1 LVKNSEMEISRCFC
15 AICSA
20 VARRARRAG
29 GSVVAGAG
37 AGSGSGGT
45 SFGTGREPALPLAG
59 AASGAGLAGR
69 PGLGAGAPFGA
80 FAAPGGAAGFAG
92 EAGLGARDDQAGA
105 DLPGFPFV
113 RGAATGSG
121 GTRSSCFAATRAM
134 DFPFAFAA
142 ALAFLD
148 AIRQATPAISL
159 DSL

>member
-1 LVKNSEMEISRCFC
+1 MEISRCFC

-37 AGSGSGGT
+37 AGSGSGGGT

-59 AASGAGLAGR
+59 AASGVGLAAR
-69 PGLGAGAPFGA
+69 PGLGAGAGAPFGA
-80 FAAPGGAAGFAG
+80 FAALGGAAGFAG
-92 EAGLGARDDQAGA
+92 GAGLLARDGSAGTA
-105 DLPGFPFV
+105 LPGRPFP
-113 RGAATGSG
+113 RGAAAGSG
-121 GTRSSCFAATRAM
+121 GTSSSCFAASRAM
-134 DFPFAFAA
+134 AFPFALAA

>member
-1 LVKNSEMEISRCFC
+1 M
-15 AICSA
+15 
-20 VARRARRAG
+20 
-29 GSVVAGAG
+29 VAGAR
-37 AGSGSGGT
+37 AGSGSGGGT

-69 PGLGAGAPFGA
+69 PGLGAGAPFAA
-80 FAAPGGAAGFAG
+80 FAVPWGAAGFAG
-92 EAGLGARDDQAGA
+92 AAGLGARDDQAGA

-121 GTRSSCFAATRAM
+121 GTRSSCFAAARAM
-134 DFPFAFAA
+134 AFPFAFAA
-142 ALAFLD
+142 ALTFLD